1 MTFNFSSFVRTF
13 STALA
18 SALLLAMAA
27 QAHEGDGKPQYG
39 GIIAESAAFQAEMVI
54 KQNTVTIYLTDHGKV
69 LSSKGAT
76 GKLTV
81 LSAGKTQSVTLSPAA
96 NNQLQATL
104 AEPIKSGKF
113 VAQISLLGKPAAAV
127 RFEVK

>member
-18 SALLLAMAA
+18 SVLLLAMAA

-39 GIIAESAAFQAEMVI
+39 GIVAESAAFQAELVV
-54 KQNTVTIYLTDHGKV
+54 KQNTVTIYLTDHGKA

-81 LSAGKTQSVTLSPAA
+81 LSAGKTNNITLSPSAS
-96 NNQLQATL
+96 NQLQASL
-104 AEPIKSGKF
+104 EEPIKSGKF
-113 VAQISLLGKPAAAV
+113 VAQITLPGKPAAAV